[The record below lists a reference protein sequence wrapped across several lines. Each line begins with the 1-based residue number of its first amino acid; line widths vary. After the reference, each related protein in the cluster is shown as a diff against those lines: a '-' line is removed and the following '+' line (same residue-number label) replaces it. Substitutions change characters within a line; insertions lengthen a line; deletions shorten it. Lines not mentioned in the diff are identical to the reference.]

1 MAVAWAE
8 MAAAAASRL
17 KFWPENLKKTII
29 TLQALRFKLNC
40 LNQTCLSLKSIMQL
54 TKTIF
59 PDSVIF
65 IEKKRVE
72 NRVWRKS
79 AFCGEKVKNAGEK
92 KMHHVICS

>member
-1 MAVAWAE
+1 
-8 MAAAAASRL
+8 
-17 KFWPENLKKTII
+17 
-29 TLQALRFKLNC
+29 
-40 LNQTCLSLKSIMQL
+40 MQL

-72 NRVWRKS
+72 NGVWRKS

-92 KMHHVICS
+92 KIHHIIRVLF

>member
-1 MAVAWAE
+1 
-8 MAAAAASRL
+8 
-17 KFWPENLKKTII
+17 
-29 TLQALRFKLNC
+29 
-40 LNQTCLSLKSIMQL
+40 MQL

-72 NRVWRKS
+72 NRLWRKS

-92 KMHHVICS
+92 KNSLVNFGSGGGTQLRAGSRMSRQGVS